1 LQPEKGV
8 SKDHCNGDAAE
19 SPPDQLIS
27 SSKAD
32 AKTMG
37 ACKKMKAGTTT
48 KPQAQT
54 LLTAP
59 MRTRPRKVQ
68 PDEHSSG
75 GQSVAATEKTYK
87 RAACSSGG
95 PQNFVKKSASDD
107 LTDHSK
113 LKLKLRKLSRTD
125 DLSADCANLVRY
137 EILTS
142 QRDFKKMLS
151 FHKIA
156 NKTTFFCEPSNPC
169 RYKHVTPKKKVS
181 IQSAKTKKQTATVL
195 GVCSS
200 STEQNEALICDSV
213 TIVQISPE
221 VPFSEGASICDIKTT
236 MQPPQDIPFSGVN
249 IESEAIDTVPNSS
262 KETGQPENFE
272 ILTDQV
278 VDADFGDEENT
289 RVLSESEGRMLHFT
303 EEADAHNFREL
314 LPFKTESTWEHACAS
329 QAVQEE
335 SFTNKNVPLSSQD
348 SVSCDAWNAGKD
360 GPADAVEEW
369 NIPESAFT
377 ESDVEQGCKAF
388 ATNKQGCEHD
398 NAYGLQSLG
407 EEDSCDYDISS
418 TQLVPG
424 PTQCVAL
431 CDEQALISGD
441 SMHTVT
447 PSTILLPERPLK
459 IEEVPASNED
469 VVHQNTPVE
478 EVVLQFERWR
488 LGEPQP
494 VQTQIPPENQEVT
507 FMPLSLENHN
517 VVPYTDNELEHV
529 PPTAASPFAG
539 PDMSQSH
546 EEVDGELW
554 YLKGQNSSV
563 GQAATNVKETKLLP
577 PTSHQLQK
585 RRGRPS
591 LKSTSASI
599 QQDGA
604 QPVCKIRKVTLI
616 VKESRQQLSSL
627 LTEPNQKRPS
637 KKRYSDEEW
646 ELDRKRQAERDR
658 DNLKLDL
665 PSTTVNIEQ
674 RAEPEN
680 IAGLEHFREKGPTD
694 IRVLLKEREAAAAK
708 ANPAHSSKED
718 QIQGSATVR
727 SSLPRAVIS
736 FNPGPK
742 QGFSK
747 QLEGVGSYR
756 RTRSDTRQSGD
767 MHSELSSQQSQKQPI
782 QEHNYTSEY
791 VLKLECD
798 KCNMTHEYD
807 GRTALAPFI
816 RLHGLKLIQIPKDG
830 DCFYHC
836 IAMALRGEP
845 FHEHV
850 EVSEMRRWVSAALT
864 EDQLTFYRLLAQTR
878 PDADWLEFARN
889 GRNSVKNLEEL
900 KEYALREGNQ
910 EGSQACL
917 WADSFAH
924 SIIAE
929 KLDLS
934 LLFVDMER
942 MRGAWPY
949 RLLAES
955 GHPKRY
961 IIMKRE
967 GPIGH
972 FVLIST
978 VEGQACFPANE
989 LPQIFRKLWK
999 LTDQP
1004 IP

>member
-1 LQPEKGV
+1 
-8 SKDHCNGDAAE
+8 
-19 SPPDQLIS
+19 
-27 SSKAD
+27 
-32 AKTMG
+32 
-37 ACKKMKAGTTT
+37 
-48 KPQAQT
+48 
-54 LLTAP
+54 
-59 MRTRPRKVQ
+59 
-68 PDEHSSG
+68 
-75 GQSVAATEKTYK
+75 
-87 RAACSSGG
+87 
-95 PQNFVKKSASDD
+95 
-107 LTDHSK
+107 
-113 LKLKLRKLSRTD
+113 
-125 DLSADCANLVRY
+125 
-137 EILTS
+137 
-142 QRDFKKMLS
+142 
-151 FHKIA
+151 
-156 NKTTFFCEPSNPC
+156 
-169 RYKHVTPKKKVS
+169 
-181 IQSAKTKKQTATVL
+181 
-195 GVCSS
+195 
-200 STEQNEALICDSV
+200 
-213 TIVQISPE
+213 
-221 VPFSEGASICDIKTT
+221 
-236 MQPPQDIPFSGVN
+236 
-249 IESEAIDTVPNSS
+249 
-262 KETGQPENFE
+262 
-272 ILTDQV
+272 
-278 VDADFGDEENT
+278 
-289 RVLSESEGRMLHFT
+289 
-303 EEADAHNFREL
+303 
-314 LPFKTESTWEHACAS
+314 
-329 QAVQEE
+329 
-335 SFTNKNVPLSSQD
+335 
-348 SVSCDAWNAGKD
+348 
-360 GPADAVEEW
+360 
-369 NIPESAFT
+369 
-377 ESDVEQGCKAF
+377 
-388 ATNKQGCEHD
+388 
-398 NAYGLQSLG
+398 
-407 EEDSCDYDISS
+407 
-418 TQLVPG
+418 
-424 PTQCVAL
+424 
-431 CDEQALISGD
+431 
-441 SMHTVT
+441 
-447 PSTILLPERPLK
+447 
-459 IEEVPASNED
+459 
-469 VVHQNTPVE
+469 
-478 EVVLQFERWR
+478 
-488 LGEPQP
+488 
-494 VQTQIPPENQEVT
+494 
-507 FMPLSLENHN
+507 
-517 VVPYTDNELEHV
+517 
-529 PPTAASPFAG
+529 
-539 PDMSQSH
+539 
-546 EEVDGELW
+546 
-554 YLKGQNSSV
+554 
-563 GQAATNVKETKLLP
+563 
-577 PTSHQLQK
+577 
-585 RRGRPS
+585 
-591 LKSTSASI
+591 
-599 QQDGA
+599 
-604 QPVCKIRKVTLI
+604 
-616 VKESRQQLSSL
+616 
-627 LTEPNQKRPS
+627 
-637 KKRYSDEEW
+637 
-646 ELDRKRQAERDR
+646 
-658 DNLKLDL
+658 
-665 PSTTVNIEQ
+665 
-674 RAEPEN
+674 
-680 IAGLEHFREKGPTD
+680 
-694 IRVLLKEREAAAAK
+694 
-708 ANPAHSSKED
+708 
-718 QIQGSATVR
+718 VR

-747 QLEGVGSYR
+747 QLEGVASYR